1 MASKRFEDLVKLMA
15 RLRGPSGCP
24 WDRQQ
29 NPRSLRTYLLE
40 ETYEVLDAV
49 DRDDPKTLQ
58 AELGDLLLQVLFLA
72 QIASEE
78 NRFTIEDV
86 LQELYEK
93 LVRRHP
99 HVFGSKRADSAE
111 QVVKNW
117 EALKAAERAH
127 QNATETGTLLAGIPR
142 TLPALLEAYQ
152 LTRRAAQVGFDWPK
166 LEDLLEKL
174 KEEVGELQQALAA
187 RDDRERLED
196 EVGDLL
202 FVGVNIARYL
212 QIDPEVA
219 LRRTNRK
226 FMERFQQIEAEL
238 IRQGRT
244 WDEVS
249 LEEMD
254 TLWEKSKE
262 DDPRR

>member
-1 MASKRFEDLVKLMA
+1 MASNRFEDLVRLMA
-15 RLRGPSGCP
+15 QLRGPGGCP

-29 NPRSLRTYLLE
+29 DPRSLRTYLLE

-49 DRDDPKTLQ
+49 ERDDPKALQ

-78 NRFTIEDV
+78 KHFTIDDV
-86 LQELYEK
+86 LQELHEK

-99 HVFGSKRADSAE
+99 HVFSTRRANSAE
-111 QVVKNW
+111 EVVKNW
-117 EALKAAERAH
+117 EALKTQERAH
-127 QNATETGTLLAGIPR
+127 QNAAETRSLLVGIPQ

-166 LEDLLEKL
+166 LEALLEKL
-174 KEEVGELQQALAA
+174 KEEVGELQQVLAA
-187 RDDRERLED
+187 KDDRGRLED

-226 FMERFQQIEAEL
+226 FVERFQQIEAEL
-238 IRQGRT
+238 TRQGRR
-244 WDEVS
+244 WDETS

-254 TLWEKSKE
+254 ALWEKSKQGE
-262 DDPRR
+262 PRR

>member
-1 MASKRFEDLVKLMA
+1 
-15 RLRGPSGCP
+15 
-24 WDRQQ
+24 
-29 NPRSLRTYLLE
+29 
-40 ETYEVLDAV
+40 
-49 DRDDPKTLQ
+49 
-58 AELGDLLLQVLFLA
+58 
-72 QIASEE
+72 
-78 NRFTIEDV
+78 
-86 LQELYEK
+86 
-93 LVRRHP
+93 
-99 HVFGSKRADSAE
+99 
-111 QVVKNW
+111 
-117 EALKAAERAH
+117 
-127 QNATETGTLLAGIPR
+127 
-142 TLPALLEAYQ
+142 LPALLEAYQ

-262 DDPRR
+262 DEPRR